1 MMYVSKIRLYAIGG
15 KWFNFA
21 AKILFF
27 FHIRKKMG
35 VFFAI

>member
-21 AKILFF
+21 AKILCFF
-27 FHIRKKMG
+27 DIRKFLG
-35 VFFAI
+35 VFFC